1 MNEEIQIQI
10 IELIDNGATLESSPE
25 LKALVDASKEA
36 KEFYESLLV
45 SESMLEGFFGG
56 DKAKELNARAEA
68 FINEQLEK
76 PSNVTSINF
85 KPFIGFAVAAS
96 LAVIAFT
103 IVNSPSEIIEP
114 VEVAEVVYEEP
125 VVVIEEIIEE
135 PEPIFVSGS
144 EMETLWS
151 TASQIANDLGVD
163 KYQVMYAI
171 YEANKDFFV
180 NNDIN
185 APRADRDYF
194 VDLSIIETVDVSF
207 AASEVKR
214 HIFVIVKL
222 ICNKSISGTLRK

>member
-1 MNEEIQIQI
+1 MNEKTQIQI
-10 IELIDNGATLESSPE
+10 IELMDDGATIESSPE

-36 KEFYESLLV
+36 REFYESLLV

-56 DKAKELNARAEA
+56 DKAKELNAKAEA

-85 KPFIGFAVAAS
+85 KPFLGFAVAAS
-96 LAVIAFT
+96 LAVIALM
-103 IVNSPSEIIEP
+103 IVNSPSEIVEP
-114 VEVAEVVYEEP
+114 VEVVEVVYEEP
-125 VVVIEEIIEE
+125 VAVIKEIIEE

-214 HIFVIVKL
+214 HIF
-222 ICNKSISGTLRK
+222 CHC

>member
-10 IELIDNGATLESSPE
+10 IELMDDGATLESSPE

-114 VEVAEVVYEEP
+114 VEVTEIVYEEP
-125 VVVIEEIIEE
+125 VAVVEEIIEE

-214 HIFVIVKL
+214 HIF
-222 ICNKSISGTLRK
+222 CHC

>member
-10 IELIDNGATLESSPE
+10 IELMDAGATIESSPE

-36 KEFYESLLV
+36 REFYESLLV

-56 DKAKELNARAEA
+56 DKAKELNAKAEA
-68 FINEQLEK
+68 FIDKQFEK

-85 KPFIGFAVAAS
+85 QPFIGFAVAAS

-103 IVNSPSEIIEP
+103 IINSPSETVEP
-114 VEVAEVVYEEP
+114 VEVAEAVIAEP
-125 VVVIEEIIEE
+125 AVVIEEIIEE

-163 KYQVMYAI
+163 KFQVMYAI

-214 HIFVIVKL
+214 HIF
-222 ICNKSISGTLRK
+222 CHC

>member
-10 IELIDNGATLESSPE
+10 IELMDAGATIESSLE

-36 KEFYESLLV
+36 REFYESLLV

-56 DKAKELNARAEA
+56 DKAKELNAKAEA
-68 FINEQLEK
+68 FIDEQFEK

-103 IVNSPSEIIEP
+103 IVNSPSEIVEP
-114 VEVAEVVYEEP
+114 VEVVEVVYEEP
-125 VVVIEEIIEE
+125 VAVIEEIIEE

-214 HIFVIVKL
+214 HIF
-222 ICNKSISGTLRK
+222 CHC

>member
-10 IELIDNGATLESSPE
+10 IELMDAGATIESSPE
-25 LKALVDASKEA
+25 LKVLVDASKEA
-36 KEFYESLLV
+36 REFYESLLV

-56 DKAKELNARAEA
+56 DKAKELNAKAEA

-76 PSNVTSINF
+76 PSNVTSINL

-103 IVNSPSEIIEP
+103 IVNSPSEIIKP
-114 VEVAEVVYEEP
+114 VEVVEVVYEEP
-125 VVVIEEIIEE
+125 VAIIKEIIEE

-214 HIFVIVKL
+214 HIF
-222 ICNKSISGTLRK
+222 CHC

>member
-1 MNEEIQIQI
+1 MNEETKIQI
-10 IELIDNGATLESSPE
+10 IELMDDGLTIESSTE
-25 LKALVDASKEA
+25 LKALVNASKEA
-36 KEFYESLLV
+36 KDFYESLMV

-56 DKAKELNARAEA
+56 DKAKELNAKAEA
-68 FINEQLEK
+68 FINEKLGK
-76 PSNVTSINF
+76 PSYVTSINF
-85 KPFIGFAVAAS
+85 KPYIGFAVAAS

-103 IVNSPSEIIEP
+103 IINSPSEIVESI
-114 VEVAEVVYEEP
+114 EVAEAVIEEP
-125 VVVIEEIIEE
+125 VLVIEEIIEE

-214 HIFVIVKL
+214 HIF
-222 ICNKSISGTLRK
+222 CHC

>member
-10 IELIDNGATLESSPE
+10 IELIDDGAKLESSPD
-25 LKALVDASKEA
+25 LKALVDSSEEA
-36 KEFYESLLV
+36 REFYESLLV
-45 SESMLEGFFGG
+45 SESMLEDFFGG
-56 DKAKELNARAEA
+56 DKAKGLSAKAEA
-68 FINEQLEK
+68 FINEQFEK
-76 PSNVTSINF
+76 PSSNVASINF
-85 KPFIGFAVAAS
+85 KSFLGFAVAAS
-96 LAVIAFT
+96 LAVIAL
-103 IVNSPSEIIEP
+103 IVNSPSETVEP
-114 VEVAEVVYEEP
+114 VEVAEGIIEEP

-214 HIFVIVKL
+214 HIF
-222 ICNKSISGTLRK
+222 CHC

>member
-1 MNEEIQIQI
+1 MNEKTQIQI
-10 IELIDNGATLESSPE
+10 IELMDDGATIESSPE

-36 KEFYESLLV
+36 REFYESLLV

-56 DKAKELNARAEA
+56 DKAKELNAKAEA
-68 FINEQLEK
+68 FINKQLEK

-96 LAVIAFT
+96 LAVIALM
-103 IVNSPSEIIEP
+103 IVNSPSEIVEP
-114 VEVAEVVYEEP
+114 VEVVEVVYEEP
-125 VVVIEEIIEE
+125 VAVIKEIIEE

-214 HIFVIVKL
+214 HIF
-222 ICNKSISGTLRK
+222 CHC